1 MITSSDYKKS
11 ATLTGVFFLT
21 AMVTSLLGAVL
32 LESVIAMPDWLTTI
46 LSSRTQVYAGIYL
59 ELINA
64 IAVIGIAVM
73 LFRVLKAYN
82 ENIALGYLGFRIIE
96 SMVCI
101 VAAIC
106 PLLLITLGQ
115 QHAEPGGLDN
125 SHFQTFGHLI
135 YAVRGYMAGLLLPIF
150 FSLGALLFYYVM
162 YRSKLIPRFLS
173 VWGFAGVVLM
183 LGFNLSGTESS
194 LGLIF
199 VLPIILNEIFLGI
212 WLIIK
217 GFSQFENWHSDESS
231 KPKKP
236 TI

>member
-11 ATLTGVFFLT
+11 ATLIGILFLT

-32 LESVIAMPDWLTTI
+32 LESVIAVPDWLTTI
-46 LSSRTQVYAGIYL
+46 LSNRTQVYAGMYL

-64 IAVIGIAVM
+64 IAVIGIAVL
-73 LFRVLKAYN
+73 LFQVLKVYS
-82 ENIALGYLGFRIIE
+82 ENMALGYLGFRIIE
-96 SMVCI
+96 SMVSI

-106 PLLLITLGQ
+106 PLLLLTLGQ
-115 QHAEPGGLDN
+115 QHADGLD
-125 SHFQTFGHLI
+125 SLHFQSYGHLI
-135 YAVRGYMAGLLLPIF
+135 YAVRGYMYGLLLPIF

-162 YRSKLIPRFLS
+162 YHSRLIPRFLS
-173 VWGFAGVVLM
+173 VWGFVGVALM

-194 LGLIF
+194 LGMVF

-217 GFSQFENWHSDESS
+217 GFSEIETWHSDAST
-231 KPKKP
+231 KH
-236 TI
+236 